1 METFDIQW
9 NSNRKCPVI
18 LLKGDITGDSSDRL
32 QAVYEEIKNAGSSN
46 DTLIF
51 DFNNSRYIN
60 SSGISSLI
68 RILHIHQERNGR
80 FIFTGLTEH
89 MLKVLDIVGL
99 TEYVTI
105 CDSIDSAFD
114 TAKE

>member
-1 METFDIQW
+1 MESFDIQW
-9 NSNRKCPVI
+9 DRNREWPVI
-18 LLKGDITGDSSDRL
+18 LLQGDITGDSSERL
-32 QAVYEEIKNAGSSN
+32 QAVYEEIKNAGSG

-68 RILHIHQERNGR
+68 RILHIHQEKNGR

-105 CDSIDSAFD
+105 CDSIDSAFN

>member
-1 METFDIQW
+1 MESFEIKWDIKG
-9 NSNRKCPVI
+9 KCPVI
-18 LLKGDITGDSSDRL
+18 FLQGDITGDSSEKL
-32 QAVYEEIKNAGSSN
+32 HAAYEEIKKEAAA

-68 RILHIHQERNGR
+68 RILHIHQETNGK

-89 MLKVLDIVGL
+89 MIKVFDIVGL

-105 CDSIDSAFD
+105 YASIDAALNASNQ
-114 TAKE
+114 